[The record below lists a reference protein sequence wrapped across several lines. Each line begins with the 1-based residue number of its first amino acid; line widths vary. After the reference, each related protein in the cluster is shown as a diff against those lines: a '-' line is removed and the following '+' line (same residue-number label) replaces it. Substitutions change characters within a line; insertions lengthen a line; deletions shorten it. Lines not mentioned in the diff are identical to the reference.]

1 MENIEKELR
10 KQALDNKLNNAF
22 AYVKDDTLR
31 QLEILI
37 DKDQPIPPTLR
48 IEFTLNLV

>member
-1 MENIEKELR
+1 MENIDKEIF
-10 KQALDNKLNNAF
+10 KQNLEDKLSDGF

-31 QLEILI
+31 QLEVLI
-37 DKDQPIPPTLR
+37 DKGQPIPPTLR